1 MGHGS
6 PTLIVC
12 FSLFSRLERSAA
24 IERLERL
31 ELSRCIPLRR
41 VRLTVNSLYIYE
53 RRTRQASSAEPQRRG
68 N

>member
-1 MGHGS
+1 MGHES

-12 FSLFSRLERSAA
+12 FLCSHDWNGAQRLNDWNVWNS
-24 IERLERL
+24 
-31 ELSRCIPLRR
+31 SRCIPLRR

>member
-31 ELSRCIPLRR
+31 ELL
-41 VRLTVNSLYIYE
+41 SLHPV
-53 RRTRQASSAEPQRRG
+53 AAG
-68 N
+68 